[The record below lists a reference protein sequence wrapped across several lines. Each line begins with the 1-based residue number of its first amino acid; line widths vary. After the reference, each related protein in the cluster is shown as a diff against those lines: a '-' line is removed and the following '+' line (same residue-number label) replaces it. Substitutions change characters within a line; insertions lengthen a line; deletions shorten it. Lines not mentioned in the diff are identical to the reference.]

1 MIFCKRQEKFESP
14 TLKLVGE
21 AMIKKEERQEEEEK
35 HNPAPTQTP
44 PPGPGPHP
52 PPPSYTSLHSILLQ
66 STTNSSSST
75 STASPDACRQLGD
88 VRRLSDVGN
97 YRSFL
102 GCPSSQVP
110 NCPSAQVPK
119 CPSSQVPKCS
129 SAHVPSSNSREIHNA
144 RLHNLIS
151 VSLSH
156 TNIFSV
162 ILMCFCCVLYSKK
175 CNEN

>member
-1 MIFCKRQEKFESP
+1 MIFCKRQEKFGSP
-14 TLKLVGE
+14 SLNLVGE
-21 AMIKKEERQEEEEK
+21 AMIKKEEKEEEEEK

-52 PPPSYTSLHSILLQ
+52 PPPSYTSLHPTLLQ
-66 STTNSSSST
+66 STINSSSSI
-75 STASPDACRQLGD
+75 STAWPDACRQLGD
-88 VRRLSDVGN
+88 VQRLSDVGN

-102 GCPSSQVP
+102 GCPS
-110 NCPSAQVPK
+110 AQ
-119 CPSSQVPKCS
+119 
-129 SAHVPSSNSREIHNA
+129 VPSSNSREIHNA

-162 ILMCFCCVLYSKK
+162 ILMCFCCVLYSKR

>member
-1 MIFCKRQEKFESP
+1 MMIFCKRQEKFESP

-21 AMIKKEERQEEEEK
+21 AMIKKEEKQEEEEK

-110 NCPSAQVPK
+110 KFPSTQVPK
-119 CPSSQVPKCS
+119 CPSS
-129 SAHVPSSNSREIHNA
+129 HVPSSNSREIHNA
-144 RLHNLIS
+144 DCTIWSLYLCLIPIS
-151 VSLSH
+151 SL
-156 TNIFSV
+156 
-162 ILMCFCCVLYSKK
+162 
-175 CNEN
+175 

>member
-1 MIFCKRQEKFESP
+1 MIFCKRQEKFASP

-75 STASPDACRQLGD
+75 STAWPDACRQLGD

-110 NCPSAQVPK
+110 KFPSAQVPM
-119 CPSSQVPKCS
+119 CPVATAEKFTMPIAQFDLC
-129 SAHVPSSNSREIHNA
+129 IF
-144 RLHNLIS
+144 
-151 VSLSH
+151 VSYQYLLC
-156 TNIFSV
+156 NIDVF
-162 ILMCFCCVLYSKK
+162 LLCFIFQKVQ
-175 CNEN
+175 